1 MSEHS
6 NEEHSHDNH
15 AEDHSDHTHNHT
27 HEHSHDHTHNQ
38 DHNHEHGHNHGH
50 GHQDPF
56 ANPSKTFIWKYA
68 FRNYI
73 RRRSYYKELMKQ
85 INPKGSE
92 IILDFG
98 SGTGTFAKKL
108 APKLKTGQLYCLD
121 TSENFL
127 EYTKNQLKKF
137 SNVEYLLG
145 EIMDQKLSP
154 KSFDCIVSTW
164 VLHHLDKDIL
174 TQTIKGFKEVLKDNG
189 TIFIIE
195 FPEEYEHAHH
205 IHSVIK
211 TSEILDLFSQN
222 NFSNKVLL
230 SKSAGVLYKITN

>member
-1 MSEHS
+1 MSEHT
-6 NEEHSHDNH
+6 NEMHSHNDH
-15 AEDHSDHTHNHT
+15 KEDLSHQTHDHT
-27 HEHSHDHTHNQ
+27 HEHLHDNPHEK
-38 DHNHEHGHNHGH
+38 DHGHEYGHNHGH

-56 ANPSKTFIWKYA
+56 ANPSKTFVWKYA
-68 FRNYI
+68 LRNYI
-73 RRRSYYKELMKQ
+73 RRRSYYKELKKQ
-85 INPKGSE
+85 ISPKGPE
-92 IILDFG
+92 NIMDFG
-98 SGTGTFAKKL
+98 SVTGTFAKKL
-108 APKLKTGQLYCLD
+108 APKLKTGHLYCLD
-121 TSENFL
+121 TSEKFM
-127 EYTKNQLKKF
+127 EYTKSQLKKY

-145 EIMDQKLSP
+145 DIMDQKLSP

-222 NFSNKVLL
+222 GFSHKVLL
-230 SKSAGVLYKITN
+230 SKNAGVLYKITK